1 MVLLSSPRLWN
12 FSHPPRGGAL
22 ERMRVLWAYWP
33 RRMVALPGQQ
43 KGKVEIMFS
52 NLSPLLVMLFLRL
65 GIAFSVPGYWSSVS
79 TKTMLGLAAGASVSR
94 TVSRAVS
101 RAVSRRMQPEKTK
114 ETSTTSATEANGRAT
129 LFIPGTPFERAE
141 ERSAI

>member
-12 FSHPPRGGAL
+12 FFHPPRGGAL

-33 RRMVALPGQQ
+33 RRMVALPGQH

-94 TVSRAVS
+94 TVSR
-101 RAVSRRMQPEKTK
+101 RMQPEKTK
-114 ETSTTSATEANGRAT
+114 ETSTTSATEANGRAP
-129 LFIPGTPFERAE
+129 LFIPATPFERAE

>member
-43 KGKVEIMFS
+43 KGKVEIMFA
-52 NLSPLLVMLFLRL
+52 NLSPLVVMLFLRL

-79 TKTMLGLAAGASVSR
+79 TKTMLGLAAGASGYR
-94 TVSRAVS
+94 
-101 RAVSRRMQPEKTK
+101 
-114 ETSTTSATEANGRAT
+114 
-129 LFIPGTPFERAE
+129 PGYRPGYRCAREDQRDQYNQRH
-141 ERSAI
+141 RSQR

>member
-12 FSHPPRGGAL
+12 FFHPPRGGAL

-33 RRMVALPGQQ
+33 RRMVALPGQH
-43 KGKVEIMFS
+43 KGKVEIMFA

-101 RAVSRRMQPEKTK
+101 RRMQPEKTK

>member
-79 TKTMLGLAAGASVSR
+79 TKTMLGLAAGASVSGAVSWTVSR
-94 TVSRAVS
+94 TVSRG
-101 RAVSRRMQPEKTK
+101 MQPEKTK

-141 ERSAI
+141 ERNAI